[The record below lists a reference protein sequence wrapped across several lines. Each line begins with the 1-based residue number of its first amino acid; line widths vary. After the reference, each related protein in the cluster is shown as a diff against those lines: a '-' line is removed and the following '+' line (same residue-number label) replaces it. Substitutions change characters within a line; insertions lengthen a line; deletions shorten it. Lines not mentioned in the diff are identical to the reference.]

1 MSQQKTWATALTPTS
16 VVLTAASYSVLPA
29 PLPIQIAMN
38 ANGNATLT
46 QPVAILIPAVL
57 SIAGAVFSLL
67 SVQKGNKAPKGI
79 LISVVGVAIF
89 AAMIVVNTILV
100 K

>member
-1 MSQQKTWATALTPTS
+1 MSQQKKWAIALIVIS
-16 VVLTAASYSVLPA
+16 VVLTVVSYFVLPETVI
-29 PLPIQIAMN
+29 IQIAMN

-46 QPVAILIPAVL
+46 KPVAILMPAVL